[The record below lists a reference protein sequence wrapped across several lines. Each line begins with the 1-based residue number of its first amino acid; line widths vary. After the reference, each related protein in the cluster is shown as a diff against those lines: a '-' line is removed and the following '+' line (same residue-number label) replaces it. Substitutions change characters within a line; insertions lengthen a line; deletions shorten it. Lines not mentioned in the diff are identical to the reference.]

1 MGRNIWFVWNLDDVA
16 DGTIDA
22 FAGEDVNGDGT
33 PDNMGPEK
41 GTLLRILLTKQIS

>member
-22 FAGEDVNGDGT
+22 FAGEDVDCRLQLLSEVQGVVV
-33 PDNMGPEK
+33 GPLHLLP
-41 GTLLRILLTKQIS
+41 TL